1 MVVCC
6 KLLGVRILY
15 FCSRPCRSGHSV
27 PTNVQQEDTSR
38 SLFRELQ
45 APYKRLP
52 RLRALRRGAP
62 ARFRL
67 PAARCHKGCG
77 AGRPQPRKRISS
89 EMESDALRPVTLP
102 LRHVRFATFR
112 CTAKCAY
119 VCHAAG
125 RVPLSAFRTTARGG
139 NLTSSLRGL
148 PSITSFVL
156 TAESSR
162 PRASSLPPAFGDEV

>member
-1 MVVCC
+1 MDGCC

-62 ARFRL
+62 HTSGCPQRGVTKGAE
-67 PAARCHKGCG
+67 PAGLSP
-77 AGRPQPRKRISS
+77 GRGS
-89 EMESDALRPVTLP
+89 ALRWSRMRSALSHFLSVTCVLP
-102 LRHVRFATFR
+102 HLGV
-112 CTAKCAY
+112 
-119 VCHAAG
+119 
-125 RVPLSAFRTTARGG
+125 LQS
-139 NLTSSLRGL
+139 
-148 PSITSFVL
+148 VL
-156 TAESSR
+156 TCALLLGVCRCWLSGQQH
-162 PRASSLPPAFGDEV
+162 AVGI